1 MATVTGSV
9 PVKIGRI
16 DAATGAL
23 YPVVQVELRGRDGRS
38 VFVDAVLDTGF
49 TGTISIPIGVIR
61 ELGIV
66 RRRRETFV
74 LADGSTS
81 ESSVY
86 DGSVR
91 FAGSW
96 FETDIFSTHYIPTVG
111 MRLLYGANISFDA
124 VPDGDIEYRSL
135 DLPRPRWPLHRR

>member
-1 MATVTGSV
+1 M
-9 PVKIGRI
+9 KIGRI

-124 VPDGDIEYRSL
+124 VPDGDIEYRLL